1 MCACASLRRSAKIE
15 NQRNRSVYLREL
27 QWEIV
32 KLVVVV
38 LLADSLMVQNLLF
51 YK

>member
-32 KLVVVV
+32 KLVVV